1 MAQVGSVYLNFG
13 LWAAAIIPAWL
24 VLREIGVAKPGDG
37 DGDGDDSEQSTSDAG
52 EMKTARAVSN
62 QL

>member
-37 DGDGDDSEQSTSDAG
+37 DDSEQSTSDAG
-52 EMKTARAVSN
+52 EIKTARAVSN